1 MTQSQ
6 DISAV
11 GRRHLQNDSYG
22 VAAFCLYRA
31 IHERPADAGAW
42 NGLVLALSLMRK
54 EYDTQTVLARYA
66 LQPQLPY
73 DKQMMP
79 IAFMMYRNSPPAMIG
94 WARAMA
100 GRPGTTAQE
109 KMSFQ
114 SMAVDIEESYRK
126 LVEERGEEALKAQGM
141 LTLEEFAERKIEL
154 DWVKQGAVDTLFA
167 QAEEWLK
174 DDDTVLTAVR
184 MLCMLPDARSERL
197 LRRVCRDE
205 GIPGKMRTHALL
217 ALRWLGVRGNVRLH
231 KLGESFVIDLN
242 EPKPELTISVPA
254 AYKPA
259 LDRMSLWIA
268 KELGKVTPEEYES
281 FASTEEAQLPEEL
294 AAKVKEA
301 DVPGILQEVVHTVI
315 RSAYDEYYP
324 LVPGIKGYRNWSNA
338 FLIIMKEYVEA
349 SGGTWSYGTLEQDE
363 QAVLHRNWLLSATP
377 DFHAQIA
384 ANRQKA

>member
-1 MTQSQ
+1 MSQ
-6 DISAV
+6 DFSAI

-22 VAAFCLYRA
+22 VAAFSLYRA

-54 EYDTQTVLARYA
+54 EYDTQTILARYA
-66 LQPQLPY
+66 LQPNLPY

-79 IAFMMYRNSPPAMIG
+79 IAFMMYRNSPPAMSG

-100 GRPGTTAQE
+100 GRAGTSAQE
-109 KMSFQ
+109 KMTFQ

-126 LVEERGEEALKAQGM
+126 LVEERGEEALKRQGM
-141 LTLEEFAERKIEL
+141 LTLEEFAARTIEL
-154 DWVKQGAVDTLFA
+154 DWVKQGAADTLFA

-174 DDDTVLTAVR
+174 DDNTVLTAVR
-184 MLCMLPDARSERL
+184 MLCMLPDPRSERL

-231 KLGESFVIDLN
+231 KMDESFVIDLN
-242 EPKPELTISVPA
+242 DPKPELTISVPS

-268 KELGKVTPEEYES
+268 KELGKATPEEYES
-281 FASTEEAQLPEEL
+281 FASSEETQLPEAL

-301 DVPGILQEVVHTVI
+301 DIPGILQEVVHTVI

-324 LVPGIKGYRNWSNA
+324 LVPGIKGYRSWGNA
-338 FLIIMKEYVEA
+338 FLMIMKEYVEA
-349 SGGTWSYGTLEQDE
+349 SGGTWNYGALEHDE
-363 QAVLHRNWLLSATP
+363 TAVLHRNWLMSATP
-377 DFHAQIA
+377 DFLEQIA
-384 ANRQKA
+384 AHRTNG